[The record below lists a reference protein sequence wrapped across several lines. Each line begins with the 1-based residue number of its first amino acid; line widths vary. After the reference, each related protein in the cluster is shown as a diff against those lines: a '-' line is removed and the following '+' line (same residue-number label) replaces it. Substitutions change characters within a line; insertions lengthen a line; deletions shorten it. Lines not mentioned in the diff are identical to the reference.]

1 MEQQIIYGTTE
12 SEQEFS
18 REQIV
23 LFLSKHLE
31 QYGDKEEDILAAIEY
46 AFSEEKGKG
55 GFVLL
60 GLENKEI
67 VGTVVLNKTGMTGYI
82 PENILVYIAVNSRFR
97 GKGVGAQLMETVIK
111 TCEGDIAL
119 HVEATNTARF
129 LYEKMGF
136 TNPYIEMRYKRKK

>member
-46 AFSEEKGKG
+46 ALSEEKGKG